1 MDAAQTLRAA
11 RRRRGL
17 TQRKLATQAGVPQS
31 AIARI
36 ESGTV
41 TPRVDTLEKL
51 LRFCGET
58 LGARPVRGIGIDR
71 SLIRAML
78 RMSPAERLRAASLE
92 ADNLSRLLRS
102 TG

>member
-1 MDAAQTLRAA
+1 MDAARILRAA

-17 TQRKLATQAGVPQS
+17 TQRELAAHAGVPQP

-51 LRFCGET
+51 LRFCGEG
-58 LGARPVRGIGIDR
+58 LEARPVRGTGIDR

-78 RMSPAERLRAASLE
+78 RLSPAERLRAASLE
-92 ADNLSRLLRS
+92 ADNLARLLGSAR
-102 TG
+102 